1 MRKIDI
7 WRDPF
12 DSGYHLCEKG
22 NIEFK
27 EGFTVLVG
35 CNGSGKTTMLH
46 NIKEKVKK
54 EDIPVLEYNNLHD
67 GGSKSISEAFFDG
80 DYEFGAMAM
89 TSSEGENINLNIGK
103 LFSRVKNFLETGKTG
118 DKFEGLAKI
127 LIHEEEK
134 EVPKERWILLDAV
147 DSGYSIDNIVMFKE
161 VINLILEDSKKMG
174 IKTYIIASANEY
186 ELANGEDCLDVIS
199 GNYIN
204 FSDYNEYR
212 NFIIETSIKK
222 EERFEEELDERDE
235 SKER

>member
-12 DSGYHLCEKG
+12 DSGYHLCEKE

-89 TSSEGENINLNIGK
+89 TSSEGENINIMLGNLASKLGRFIHTGEPINKSDKLSK
-103 LFSRVKNFLETGKTG
+103 LFR
-118 DKFEGLAKI
+118 LA
-127 LIHEEEK
+127 
-134 EVPKERWILLDAV
+134 
-147 DSGYSIDNIVMFKE
+147 F
-161 VINLILEDSKKMG
+161 
-174 IKTYIIASANEY
+174 
-186 ELANGEDCLDVIS
+186 IS
-199 GNYIN
+199 VLSS
-204 FSDYNEYR
+204 FSV
-212 NFIIETSIKK
+212 S
-222 EERFEEELDERDE
+222 
-235 SKER
+235 SS